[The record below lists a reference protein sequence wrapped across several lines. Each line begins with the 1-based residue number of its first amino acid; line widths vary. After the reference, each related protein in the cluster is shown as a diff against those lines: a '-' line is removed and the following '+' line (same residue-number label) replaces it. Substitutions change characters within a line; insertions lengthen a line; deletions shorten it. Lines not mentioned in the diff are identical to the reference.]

1 MSKHN
6 ALNRF
11 GRSGNP
17 AFRNH
22 FNTNQ
27 TIQSNTHQTIDDG
40 SVRNPSYQSHLHA
53 KQNLSQGTMSLDGT
67 VNKTGILLALCFCGA
82 FFGWNTPYLALPAVL
97 IGFVI
102 ALFTIFRPKN
112 APYTAP
118 AYAAVEGIALGAITM
133 VMEVQYPGIGIQA
146 IGLTFGILASLL
158 FCYKSGIIK
167 PTENFRLMIFSA
179 TMGIALLYLIS
190 FIMSFFGNSIGFIH
204 SNGLM
209 GIGFSLFVVGI
220 ASLNLVLDFDFIEE
234 GSEAGLPKYMEW
246 YGAFS
251 LMVTLVW
258 LYLEILRLLAKMRSR

>member
-27 TIQSNTHQTIDDG
+27 TTTDD
-40 SVRNPSYQSHLHA
+40 SVRRPSYQKHLHTN
-53 KQNLSQGTMSLDGT
+53 QSLSEGTMSLDGT
-67 VNKTGILLALCFCGA
+67 VNKTGILLALCFGGA
-82 FFGWNTPYLALPAVL
+82 FFGWNTPSLALPAIIV
-97 IGFVI
+97 GFIV

-112 APYTAP
+112 SPYTAP
-118 AYAAVEGIALGAITM
+118 AYAAIEGVALGAITM
-133 VMEVQYPGIGIQA
+133 FAEVQFPGIGIQA

-179 TMGIALLYLIS
+179 TMGLSLIH
-190 FIMSFFGNSIGFIH
+190 I
-204 SNGLM
+204 
-209 GIGFSLFVVGI
+209 
-220 ASLNLVLDFDFIEE
+220 
-234 GSEAGLPKYMEW
+234 
-246 YGAFS
+246 
-251 LMVTLVW
+251 
-258 LYLEILRLLAKMRSR
+258 

>member
-27 TIQSNTHQTIDDG
+27 TTTDD
-40 SVRNPSYQSHLHA
+40 SVRRPSYQNHLHTN
-53 KQNLSQGTMSLDGT
+53 QSLSEGTMSLDGT
-67 VNKTGILLALCFCGA
+67 VNKTRQLLALCFGGA
-82 FFGWNTPYLALPAVL
+82 FFGWNTPSLALPAIIV
-97 IGFVI
+97 GFIV

-112 APYTAP
+112 SPYTAP
-118 AYAAVEGIALGAITM
+118 AYAAIEGVALGAITM
-133 VMEVQYPGIGIQA
+133 FAEVQFPGIGIQA

-179 TMGIALLYLIS
+179 TMGIALLYLVS

-204 SNGLM
+204 SNGIY
-209 GIGFSLFVVGI
+209 GIGFSLFVVAI

-234 GSEAGLPKYMEW
+234 GSEVGLPKYMEW

-258 LYLEILRLLAKMRSR
+258 LYLEILRLLMKLRSR